1 MIKIVTWNI
10 VKSWSVAIVSQ
21 QPNVHFHKRSGGS
34 ALAHLAKTCN
44 QHCWDIP
51 IWVKPDIN
59 SCKLHCDTANASCNF
74 HCWNTWNSTRLWIIG
89 LFWYVCISC
98 DIQHNQQRHI
108 GSSLMIV
115 ESVQPQYLWHQEQNV
130 LPHPHLYIHH
140 VTASKCHCIFHSK
153 TQSRSRYICLSISS
167 PCGNT

>member
-1 MIKIVTWNI
+1 MVQPLPTWPKHATSIVETYPSGWNLTSI
-10 VKSWSVAIVSQ
+10 HASYTVI
-21 QPNVHFHKRSGGS
+21 QPTHHSHS
-34 ALAHLAKTCN
+34 
-44 QHCWDIP
+44 P
-51 IWVKPDIN
+51 IHPLTID
-59 SCKLHCDTANASCNF
+59 CNF

-130 LPHPHLYIHH
+130 LPDPHLSIHH